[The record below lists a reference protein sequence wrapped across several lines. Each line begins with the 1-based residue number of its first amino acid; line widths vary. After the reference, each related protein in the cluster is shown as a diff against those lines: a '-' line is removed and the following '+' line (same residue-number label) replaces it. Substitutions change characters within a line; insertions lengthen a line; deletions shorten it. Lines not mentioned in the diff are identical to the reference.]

1 MSLTETQN
9 EILER
14 LNWRYATKKF
24 DSSKKVSKEDLE
36 VLLETIQLSASSYGV
51 QPYRVAVIENEEKR
65 KELQPKAWNQAQI
78 VDASHLLVFCA
89 RTDVEDKDIDS
100 LIEYTAEERG
110 LNKADLSDY
119 SNFMKDKII
128 KENDADTRKNWT
140 ARQAYIAI
148 GNLLNAAAEMEIDA
162 CPMEGFNP
170 EEFDEALGLKEKG
183 LYSVAL
189 VTLGY
194 RSTDDQAQHNAKVR
208 RPKEELFFHI
218 K

>member
-1 MSLTETQN
+1 MNLTQTQN

-24 DSSKKVSKEDLE
+24 DSSKEVSKEDLE